1 MVGGGFSQL
10 TFYKYHLKFGG
21 IGTPDASRQ
30 RDFERANTHKKLLA
44 DAHLTFTGSGACS
57 V

>member
-1 MVGGGFSQL
+1 VVGGFSQL

-21 IGTPDASRQ
+21 IGTPYASRQ
-30 RDFERANTHKKLLA
+30 RDFERASTDKKLLA
-44 DAHLTFTGSGACS
+44 DDHLTFTGSRACS